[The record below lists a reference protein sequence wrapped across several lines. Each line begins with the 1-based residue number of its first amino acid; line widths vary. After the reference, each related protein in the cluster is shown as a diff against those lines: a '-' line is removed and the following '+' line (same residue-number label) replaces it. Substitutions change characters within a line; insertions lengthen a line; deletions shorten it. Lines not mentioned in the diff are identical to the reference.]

1 MERYAIIVDAYHVTF
16 GDSRGFA
23 SAFRARGV
31 VPIAVLSTPE
41 PMEAFLSRWFP
52 GDFAAVHY
60 HDGDLEAL
68 AATVK
73 GYNPVCIVPGLEP
86 GVELAADL
94 NDMLLPGMGNLPGS
108 APAHRD
114 KGLMVEALEAGG
126 VPHLRTICTAD
137 PEAVAA
143 WIRRNGLENHALVIK
158 PPKSSG
164 AEDVKLIEAGQDWRP
179 LFDRLLGSL
188 NHYNLLNDRVVIQ
201 EFAPGPEFI
210 VDLYS
215 VDGRHGL
222 VDVCRYEKYS
232 RDGEIGIYDVADFL
246 APGHPDVAP
255 LAEYTMRA
263 AHALGIRNGSTH
275 AEVILSPGGPR
286 LVELATR
293 PSGSCM
299 MLSGALATGDNQI
312 ERTVRHHLD
321 AEFTPGYELLQA
333 VRTVWLG
340 AAHDGILRNV
350 ESFGA
355 ERDLPTFRGML
366 IPENGEF
373 VPGTTGMSTSLG
385 WVIQAGADWAAIET
399 DYRLIK
405 DLERRLGI
413 EPAGAVQGGPS

>member
-1 MERYAIIVDAYHVTF
+1 MDRFAIIVDAYHIPF

-31 VPIAVLSTPE
+31 EPVAVMSTPE
-41 PMEAFLSRWFP
+41 PMEAFLPRWFP
-52 GDFAAVHY
+52 DDFAAVHY
-60 HDGDLEAL
+60 HDGDLDAL

-73 GYNPVCIVPGLEP
+73 GYDPVCIVPGLEP

-94 NDMLLPGMGNLPGS
+94 VDRLLPGTGNLPGS

-114 KGLMVEALEAGG
+114 KGLMVEALEAHG
-126 VPHLRTICTAD
+126 VPHLRTICSGDAR
-137 PEAVAA
+137 VIAA
-143 WIRRNGLENHALVIK
+143 WLRRHGLENCPLVIK

-179 LFDRLLGSL
+179 FFDRLIGSR
-188 NHYNLLNDRVVIQ
+188 NHYGLVNDRVIIQ
-201 EFAPGPEFI
+201 EFARGPEYI

-222 VDVCRYEKYS
+222 VDVCRYEKYTK
-232 RDGEIGIYDVADFL
+232 DGEIGIYDVADFL
-246 APGHPDVAP
+246 PPGHPDVPP
-255 LAEYTMRA
+255 LAEYTMQA
-263 AHALGIRNGSTH
+263 AHALGIRNGCTH
-275 AEVILSPGGPR
+275 AEVILSPDGPR

-299 MLSGALATGDNQI
+299 MLSGSLATGDNQV

-321 AEFTPGYELLQA
+321 GEFTPGYALLQQ

-340 AAHDGILRNV
+340 AAHEGILRNV
-350 ESFGA
+350 ESFDVV
-355 ERDLPTFRGML
+355 RDLPTFRGML
-366 IPENGEF
+366 IPENGKF
-373 VPGTTGMSTSLG
+373 VPCTTGMSTSLG
-385 WVIQAGADWAAIET
+385 WVIQAAPSWAAIET

-405 DLERRLGI
+405 ELEGRLVF
-413 EPAGAVQGGPS
+413 EQAAVMTGDPS